1 MKAAP
6 FDYVLA
12 QNIEETTQY
21 LADGN
26 GDAFVLA
33 GGQTLMPMLAM
44 RLARPSILIDI
55 NSITELSG
63 IEETNEEITI
73 KACTR
78 QADAISS
85 SVIQK
90 RLPLLAYALTFVG
103 HSQTRNRGTIGGS
116 LAHADPASEIP
127 LVALTMNAE
136 ISLRSFTSSRRVS
149 AAEFFLGPMMTTREP
164 TELLASLHFPLS
176 EEGTLVGTGFH
187 EMSERHGDFALVAVA
202 TRVELNKQGTCLD
215 AAVAFGG
222 VDDTPVR
229 IEQLEN
235 KLRARVID
243 ETAMEIALSEIYD
256 RISPVTDQ
264 HATAAYRKRI
274 AVVLARRA
282 ILDAVKAAKRNAA

>member
-26 GDAFVLA
+26 GDALVLA

-44 RLARPSILIDI
+44 RVARPNMLIDI
-55 NSITELSG
+55 NSIAELSG
-63 IEETNEEITI
+63 IEKTNEEIII

-78 QADAISS
+78 QADAINSP
-85 SVIQK
+85 VIQTC
-90 RLPLLAYALTFVG
+90 LPLLACALTFVG

-127 LVALTMNAE
+127 LVALAMNAE
-136 ISLRSFTSSRRVS
+136 ICLQSLTSSRRVS
-149 AAEFFLGPMMTTREP
+149 AAEFFLGPMMTAREP

-176 EEGTLVGTGFH
+176 EAGTLVGTGFH

-202 TRVELNKQGTCLD
+202 TRIEFDEQGTCLD

-235 KLRARVID
+235 KLRAGAIN
-243 ETAMEIALSEIYD
+243 ETDMESALSEIFD
-256 RISPVTDQ
+256 RVSPVTDQ

-274 AVVLARRA
+274 AIVLARRA
-282 ILDAVKAAKRNAA
+282 INDAVKTAKRSAA

>member
-12 QNIEETTQY
+12 QSIEEATQY

-33 GGQTLMPMLAM
+33 GGQTLMPLLAM
-44 RLARPSILIDI
+44 RIARPSILIDI
-55 NSITELSG
+55 NSITELTG

-78 QADAISS
+78 QADAMESPI
-85 SVIQK
+85 IQK
-90 RLPLLAYALTFVG
+90 HLPLLAHALTFVG
-103 HSQTRNRGTIGGS
+103 HSQTRNRGTVGGS

-136 ISLRSFTSSRRVS
+136 ICLRSLASSRRVP
-149 AAEFFLGPMMTTREP
+149 AAEFFLGPMMTAREP
-164 TELLASLHFPLS
+164 AELLASLHFPLP
-176 EEGTLVGTGFH
+176 EKITLVGTGFH
-187 EMSERHGDFALVAVA
+187 EMSERHGDFALVTVV
-202 TRVELNKQGTCLD
+202 TRIEIDKQGACLD

-229 IEQLEN
+229 IEKLEN
-235 KLRARVID
+235 QLRSRAID
-243 ETAMEIALSEIYD
+243 ETAMEVALSEIYD
-256 RISPVTDQ
+256 SISPVTDQ
-264 HATAAYRKRI
+264 HATAAYRRRI

-282 ILDAVKAAKRNAA
+282 INDAVKTAKRNAA